1 MLKPYSELRVM
12 VVDDS
17 RSIRELLSAILQE
30 LGVGRVIEAQEGAEA
45 LRLLDAEPG
54 GIDMLFCDLAMPG
67 MDGVQTL
74 RALGERRMHS
84 PIALLSGLDARLLR
98 SVGDMALQLGLNL
111 AGLMGKPFDLYTV
124 KSLLDQAVDTRL
136 ARAQPEQA
144 LMEPAEIDRAMDEG
158 RLYVRYQPKI
168 GLASGR
174 VTGVEALARIR
185 DPHRGMVGPTYFVP
199 VAEQDAARISRL
211 TVLVLQQALAQTAA
225 WRAKGLSLDLA
236 VNFSTVGID
245 RLDLPELL
253 AKETAQVG
261 LEHHLLTVEI
271 TETRAI
277 NSAAV
282 LDTVARLRLQDFRL
296 SIDDFGTGDSGLQR
310 LCTLPFTELKIDRS
324 FVHNASRQA
333 HARAVLQSSIELA
346 RRLDLE
352 VVAEG
357 VEQMSDWRLLER
369 LGCGKAQGFLAAK
382 PMPGELMFGFS
393 NAWNLAAA

>member
-17 RSIRELLSAILQE
+17 RSIRELLSAMLQE

-45 LRLLDAEPG
+45 LRLLDAELA

-67 MDGVQTL
+67 LDGVQTL
-74 RALGERRMHS
+74 RALGVRKLRS
-84 PIALLSGLDARLLR
+84 PIALLSGLDSRLLR
-98 SVGDMALQLGLNL
+98 SVGDMALKLGLNL
-111 AGLMGKPFDLYTV
+111 AGLMGKPFDMHMV
-124 KSLLDQAVDTRL
+124 KSMLDQAIDVRL
-136 ARAQPEQA
+136 ARSQPEPRM
-144 LMEPAEIDRAMDEG
+144 LRPEEIDRAMDEG
-158 RLYVRYQPKI
+158 RLHVHYQPKI
-168 GLASGR
+168 GLADGQ

-185 DPHRGMVGPTYFVP
+185 DPRRGMVGPTCFVP
-199 VAEQDAARISRL
+199 IAEASPDRISRL
-211 TVLVLQQALAQTAA
+211 TRQMLRQALAQTAA

-245 RLDLPELL
+245 QLDLPELL
-253 AKETAQVG
+253 AQEVADAG
-261 LEHHLLTVEI
+261 LSNHLLTVEI

-282 LDTVARLRLQDFRL
+282 LDTVSRLRLQDFRL

-310 LCTLPFTELKIDRS
+310 LCMLPFTELKIDRS
-324 FVHNASRQA
+324 FVHGASQEP

-346 RRLDLE
+346 RRLDLD

-357 VEQMSDWRLLER
+357 VEQMSDWRLLEK

-382 PMPGELMFGFS
+382 PMAGELMFGFS
-393 NAWNLAAA
+393 NAWNMAAA